1 MKILVTGGLGTIG
14 SCLVAELFK
23 AGHTVT
29 VYDNMEIGTPLNLL
43 VYLTEEQIA
52 KIQIVRA
59 DILDRDALSKAFE
72 DIDLVYHLAATL
84 GTLNVV
90 AQPSRMMNVN
100 SIGSHIVTDLAVSKL
115 VPLILM
121 STSMVYGCNP
131 KTKVS
136 EKDDLFVGGS
146 VDVGLWWYAI
156 SKMAD
161 EAYANSV
168 MLERKDAKITIVRP
182 FNVIAPIQSD
192 LAGFVFP
199 AFFAQHFL
207 ANQC

>member
-1 MKILVTGGLGTIG
+1 ML
-14 SCLVAELFK
+14 LVAELFK

-90 AQPSRMMNVN
+90 GATSRMMNVN
-100 SIGSHIVTDLAVSKL
+100 SIGSHIVTDLAVSKSVLL
-115 VPLILM
+115 VLM

-131 KTKVS
+131 KTKAS
-136 EKDDLFVGGS
+136 ESDDLFVGGS
-146 VDVGLWWYAI
+146 VDVGLVVA
-156 SKMAD
+156 
-161 EAYANSV
+161 
-168 MLERKDAKITIVRP
+168 
-182 FNVIAPIQSD
+182 
-192 LAGFVFP
+192 
-199 AFFAQHFL
+199 
-207 ANQC
+207 